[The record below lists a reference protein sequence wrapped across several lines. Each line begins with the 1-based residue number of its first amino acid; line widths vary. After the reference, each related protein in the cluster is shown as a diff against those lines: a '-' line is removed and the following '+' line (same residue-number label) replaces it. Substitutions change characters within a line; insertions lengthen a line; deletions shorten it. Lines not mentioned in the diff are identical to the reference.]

1 MASANSR
8 SERIN
13 LRVDPETKDLLKRA
27 AAAENRTV
35 TSFILNAAQLRAETV
50 LEPTDRLIL
59 TNEEF
64 RRFLDEVESS
74 PDASDALRRAVRRS
88 AERGLSTSA

>member
-1 MASANSR
+1 MASNDIR

-13 LRVDPETKDLLKRA
+13 LRVDPETKDLVKRA

-35 TSFILNAAQLRAETV
+35 TSFILNAARLRAETV
-50 LEPTDRLIL
+50 LEPTERLVL

-64 RRFLDEVESS
+64 ARFLDEVESS
-74 PDASDALRRAVRRS
+74 PDVSDALRRALRKS
-88 AERGLSTSA
+88 ASRELSTSA

>member
-1 MASANSR
+1 MTSDTR

-13 LRVDPETKDLLKRA
+13 LRVDPDTKDVLRRA
-27 AAAENRTV
+27 AAAENRSV
-35 TSFILNAAQLRAETV
+35 TSFILNAARLRAETV

-64 RRFLDEVESS
+64 GRFLDEVEAS
-74 PDASDALRRAVRRS
+74 PDVSDALRRAVRRS

>member
-1 MASANSR
+1 MDSDHTR

-13 LRVDPETKDLLKRA
+13 LRVDAVTKELLQRA

-35 TSFILNAAQLRAETV
+35 TSFILNAARLRAETV
-50 LEPTDRLIL
+50 LEPTDRLVL

-64 RRFLDEVESS
+64 GRFLDEVEAS
-74 PDASDALRRAVRRS
+74 PEVSDALRRAVRRS
-88 AERGLSTSA
+88 TERGLSTSA